1 MKNLTIDTN
10 GHMTDKEAETHNYST
25 DKKLSNFGFN
35 TVSYHT
41 NNPYPYYTT
50 DADEIKTRLEPYFDI
65 VAPCII
71 LSVITIVLNI
81 FVINFYRT
89 KKTSLVPLLYSM
101 IAGADILTGLGVI
114 HQSIAISL
122 FTRDIISE
130 STLDSN
136 TVVCYTLT
144 QLSYR
149 SSVFYN
155 LVLAVSR
162 TVMILRPFHRINT
175 KTVLLVCV
183 LYPIPWIII
192 AGIDIYQI
200 HVVMKQFTR
209 GLYIE
214 FVVMGSGLANMV
226 PQDDDA
232 LPMAILFILLVLAFV
247 IPVILITITCII
259 QVICLHRSNQFPAS
273 SNQRH
278 VTITVIMMSTLFVIC
293 NSGLYGYLFSI
304 VFGWIEDFETFVVF
318 VSVFSTLLPILSSAL
333 NPVIIIS
340 RSRDLKRDF
349 IGLVRGRRKSIRE
362 SRVFSNRVSV
372 MTEQSRITET
382 RIVD

>member
-1 MKNLTIDTN
+1 MCL
-10 GHMTDKEAETHNYST
+10 
-25 DKKLSNFGFN
+25 
-35 TVSYHT
+35 
-41 NNPYPYYTT
+41 
-50 DADEIKTRLEPYFDI
+50 DEINNTAPAIKAGLEPYFSAA
-65 VAPCII
+65 APCII

-130 STLDSN
+130 STLDYN

-162 TVMILRPFHRINT
+162 TVVILRPFHRINT

-183 LYPIPWIII
+183 LYVIPWIII
-192 AGIDIYQI
+192 AGIDIYQL
-200 HVVMKQFTR
+200 HVVCGVYTPVYMTLPLMGT
-209 GLYIE
+209 GLIFIME
-214 FVVMGSGLANMV
+214 HFEEHLKIFVRT
-226 PQDDDA
+226 
-232 LPMAILFILLVLAFV
+232 LFVLLVVLPFV
-247 IPVILITITCII
+247 IPVILIIITCII
-259 QVICLHRSNQFPAS
+259 QVVSVNRPSQFPVS

-293 NSGLYGYLFSI
+293 NSGLYGFFFTIIGHTSSNYGHFEVSNYYFIAVTICSTVLPMINTSI
-304 VFGWIEDFETFVVF
+304 
-318 VSVFSTLLPILSSAL
+318 

-340 RSRDLKRDF
+340 RSGELKESF
-349 IGLVRGRRKSIRE
+349 VGKIRN
-362 SRVFSNRVSV
+362 FLSV
-372 MTEQSRITET
+372 VTWQTENC
-382 RIVD
+382 D

>member
-1 MKNLTIDTN
+1 MDIPTTSALFNSEGESNRIHHELSRDYSGID
-10 GHMTDKEAETHNYST
+10 
-25 DKKLSNFGFN
+25 LLQ
-35 TVSYHT
+35 
-41 NNPYPYYTT
+41 TT
-50 DADEIKTRLEPYFDI
+50 LAPPIDEDLEPYSI
-65 VAPCII
+65 TSAPCII
-71 LSVITIVLNI
+71 LSIITIVLNI
-81 FVINFYRT
+81 FVINFYRA

-114 HQSIAISL
+114 HQSISISL

-183 LYPIPWIII
+183 LYVIPWIVI
-192 AGIDIYQI
+192 AGIDIHQLHI
-200 HVVMKQFTR
+200 IEDNFTR
-209 GLYIE
+209 ALYIHY
-214 FVVMGSGLANMV
+214 VVEGAGLANIV
-226 PQDDDA
+226 EFNTNRVWTWYGV
-232 LPMAILFILLVLAFV
+232 LVILLVLAFL

-259 QVICLHRSNQFPAS
+259 QVVSVNRPSQFPAS

-293 NSGLYGYLFSI
+293 NSGLYGYLFSRLSGLVTDRKNFAFYI
-304 VFGWIEDFETFVVF
+304 AVFGTV
-318 VSVFSTLLPILSSAL
+318 LPILNSAL

-340 RSRDLKRDF
+340 RSREMKNRFLDAATRVLC
-349 IGLVRGRRKSIRE
+349 GLTGQRRRISYRA
-362 SRVFSNRVSV
+362 SVVSNV
-372 MTEQSRITET
+372 SRITYTNDTVEL
-382 RIVD
+382 

>member
-1 MKNLTIDTN
+1 MC
-10 GHMTDKEAETHNYST
+10 
-25 DKKLSNFGFN
+25 F
-35 TVSYHT
+35 
-41 NNPYPYYTT
+41 
-50 DADEIKTRLEPYFDI
+50 DEINNTAPAIKAGLEPYFSAA
-65 VAPCII
+65 APCII

-81 FVINFYRT
+81 HVFVMNFYRT
-89 KKTSLVPLLYSM
+89 KKTSLVPLIYSM

-162 TVMILRPFHRINT
+162 TVVILRPFHKINT

-192 AGIDIYQI
+192 AGIDIYQL
-200 HVVMKQFTR
+200 HVVCGVYTHVFMTLPLMGTGMIFIMGHFEEHLK
-209 GLYIE
+209 I
-214 FVVMGSGLANMV
+214 FV
-226 PQDDDA
+226 Q
-232 LPMAILFILLVLAFV
+232 ILFVLLVVLPFV
-247 IPVILITITCII
+247 IPVILIIITCII
-259 QVICLHRSNQFPAS
+259 QVVSVNRPSQFPAN

-293 NSGLYGYLFSI
+293 NSGLYGFFFSI
-304 VFGWIEDFETFVVF
+304 IGHSSNYGHFE
-318 VSVFSTLLPILSSAL
+318 VSNYYFIAVTICSTVLPMINASI

-340 RSRDLKRDF
+340 RSGELKGSF
-349 IGLVRGRRKSIRE
+349 VGKIRN
-362 SRVFSNRVSV
+362 FLSV
-372 MTEQSRITET
+372 VTWQTENC
-382 RIVD
+382 D

>member
-1 MKNLTIDTN
+1 MSERLKI
-10 GHMTDKEAETHNYST
+10 
-25 DKKLSNFGFN
+25 
-35 TVSYHT
+35 
-41 NNPYPYYTT
+41 
-50 DADEIKTRLEPYFDI
+50 RLEPYFSAA
-65 VAPCII
+65 APCII
-71 LSVITIVLNI
+71 LSIITIVLNI

-101 IAGADILTGLGVI
+101 IAEADILTGLGVI

-183 LYPIPWIII
+183 LYVIPWIVL
-192 AGIDIYQI
+192 AGIDIHEF
-200 HVVMKQFTR
+200 HVVEGTFTSASYLDWVLMGAGMTR
-209 GLYIE
+209 MIE
-214 FVVMGSGLANMV
+214 RHGVQHSIWWWYGIPF
-226 PQDDDA
+226 
-232 LPMAILFILLVLAFV
+232 IILLIPFV
-247 IPVILITITCII
+247 IPVIIIIITCII
-259 QVICLHRSNQFPAS
+259 QVISLNKPSQFRGS

-278 VTITVIMMSTLFVIC
+278 VTITVILLSKLCSLSVTL
-293 NSGLYGYLFSI
+293 
-304 VFGWIEDFETFVVF
+304 VFTDT
-318 VSVFSTLLPILSSAL
+318 SS
-333 NPVIIIS
+333 P
-340 RSRDLKRDF
+340 
-349 IGLVRGRRKSIRE
+349 
-362 SRVFSNRVSV
+362 
-372 MTEQSRITET
+372 
-382 RIVD
+382 